1 MEKRLRAMSS
11 QIPPIPS
18 FFPLASFL
26 EPRLMV
32 GSQQLS
38 RKRQLSLLKNDKK
51 KHSKK
56 QRQIE
61 NEEVED
67 ESLKG
72 EASKEAGD
80 ENDDGEST
88 VIGKPLP
95 SDSKPAKQFH
105 GYYKK
110 EIYQGNA
117 SYYNMV
123 FQLRIQ
129 TKQGTRLEYIPIT
142 LPFATNSNLMKSM
155 ILEYPSFCSQDM
167 PCFNHIFPKARLMV
181 MGWDSDSCSIDL
193 SNIMMPM
200 LSTHPCDEPK
210 TPSISEELEPNVFG
224 GALGDFSG
232 DSDGDCCS
240 SSKKSDNGDWN
251 DLFNDSSDEDD
262 TFSEIDAA
270 TTTMAVAI
278 VPLSSSVF
286 IEPKS
291 QLREIEDD
299 SDIVNVGLWMTDKNP
314 DDILSINIE
323 IFPPANLILPH
334 PKKTFRIQ
342 NACGSCTTPY
352 QLNLSCFK
360 HLSKKKKK
368 FSACESLST
377 VTATFVLCLNR
388 CRVDFRGVRSIEAMS
403 HDWKLVSG
411 LDISEVS
418 TSIYLL
424 VMKGCIGRSLMLTS
438 ETCFL
443 ANATA
448 SWCTPSLHF
457 DDLCDILEL
466 GDIDWD
472 KIFARPLNSASDAT
486 KKAKT
491 QVIIS
496 RRGGVVI
503 RMVFPKD
510 TPWDILSERDVL
522 SDCDRLLDL
531 LDEILAGKVMRVS
544 ERLGI
549 LS

>member
-1 MEKRLRAMSS
+1 
-11 QIPPIPS
+11 
-18 FFPLASFL
+18 
-26 EPRLMV
+26 
-32 GSQQLS
+32 
-38 RKRQLSLLKNDKK
+38 
-51 KHSKK
+51 
-56 QRQIE
+56 
-61 NEEVED
+61 
-67 ESLKG
+67 
-72 EASKEAGD
+72 
-80 ENDDGEST
+80 
-88 VIGKPLP
+88 
-95 SDSKPAKQFH
+95 
-105 GYYKK
+105 
-110 EIYQGNA
+110 
-117 SYYNMV
+117 
-123 FQLRIQ
+123 
-129 TKQGTRLEYIPIT
+129 
-142 LPFATNSNLMKSM
+142 
-155 ILEYPSFCSQDM
+155 
-167 PCFNHIFPKARLMV
+167 
-181 MGWDSDSCSIDL
+181 
-193 SNIMMPM
+193 M

-210 TPSISEELEPNVFG
+210 TPSISEKLESNVFG
-224 GALGDFSG
+224 GASEAFEDFGG

-240 SSKKSDNGDWN
+240 SSKMSVNEDWN
-251 DLFNDSSDEDD
+251 DLFIDSSDEDD
-262 TFSEIDAA
+262 TFDPKKKEKNDVPFSEIDEATAA
-270 TTTMAVAI
+270 TTTMVVAI

-291 QLREIEDD
+291 QLREIEDG
-299 SDIVNVGLWMTDKNP
+299 SDIVNVVGLWMTDKNP

-334 PKKTFRIQ
+334 PKKNFRIQ

-510 TPWDILSERDVL
+510 TPWDISSERDVL

-531 LDEILAGKVMRVS
+531 LNEILAGKVMRVS
-544 ERLGI
+544 ERLSI

>member
-1 MEKRLRAMSS
+1 
-11 QIPPIPS
+11 
-18 FFPLASFL
+18 
-26 EPRLMV
+26 V

-61 NEEVED
+61 NEEVE
-67 ESLKG
+67 EKSLKG
-72 EASKEAGD
+72 EASGEAS
-80 ENDDGEST
+80 DDKDNGEST

-95 SDSKPAKQFH
+95 SDSKLAKQFH

-193 SNIMMPM
+193 SNIMMPV

-210 TPSISEELEPNVFG
+210 TPSISEKLESNVFG
-224 GALGDFSG
+224 GASEAFEDFGG

-240 SSKKSDNGDWN
+240 SSKMSVNEDWN
-251 DLFNDSSDEDD
+251 DLFIDSSDEDD
-262 TFSEIDAA
+262 TFDPKKKEKNDVPFSEIDEATAA
-270 TTTMAVAI
+270 TTTMVVAI

-291 QLREIEDD
+291 QLREIEDG
-299 SDIVNVGLWMTDKNP
+299 SDIVNVVGLWMTDKNP

-334 PKKTFRIQ
+334 PKKNFRIQ

-510 TPWDILSERDVL
+510 TPWDISSERDVL

-544 ERLGI
+544 ERLSI